1 MGFQQGLSG
10 LNASAKNLDVIGH
23 NIANA
28 NTTGFKASRT
38 EFAAMIASAIGAS
51 SGTNSGIGVEVS
63 AIAQQF
69 NQGNLTVTGNSLD
82 VAINGNGF
90 FTLQMPDGSRAYT
103 RAGNFKLDN
112 VGNVVTN
119 DGAQVMGYPIDPVTG
134 LRTSST
140 AVPLTFPT
148 TAPIPARQTTAIKT
162 AFNLDARTTNAKGDP
177 GATPPVAATPR
188 TTYGTSLNVYDS
200 QGVATPL
207 SFYFEKN
214 GANTWDIY
222 NQLDDLTTTP
232 PTVPAITGRLIAD
245 KNGAVAATLE
255 PVATSVANADPA
267 LTQKDDFPTSFTYR
281 FYGPDDQGVYAIR
294 ETTLS
299 FTNPE
304 DAWDF
309 TYSDAPTNSLVASA
323 RLKDNLV
330 DYAGG
335 TSPAGGTFGVAD
347 LTDAPAAAKQSFE
360 LALMVNPSPANPN
373 SPTAPGSNPAPGSYP
388 VTLDL
393 NNVTQFGTKFAVSEL
408 SQDGYT
414 SGELTGI
421 NVENNGMIMTRYS
434 NGVTRAEGQIAL
446 ASFRNT
452 QGLAAVGGNN
462 WVETYESGQP
472 VLGAPTDGNF
482 GALRAGALEDSN
494 VDLTAELVNM
504 MTAQRAYQAN
514 AQTIKTQD
522 QVMSTLVNLR

>member
-23 NIANA
+23 NIANS

-38 EFAAMIASAIGAS
+38 EFAAMIASAIGAA

-162 AFNLDARTTNAKGDP
+162 AFNLDARTPNAKGDP

-393 NNVTQFGTKFAVSEL
+393 NKVTQFGTKFAVSEL

>member
-38 EFAAMIASAIGAS
+38 EFAAMIASAIGAA

-119 DGAQVMGYPIDPVTG
+119 DGAQVMGYPIDPMTG

-162 AFNLDARTTNAKGDP
+162 AFNLDARTPNAKGDP

-255 PVATSVANADPA
+255 PVATSVANANPA
-267 LTQKDDFPTSFTYR
+267 LTEKDDFPTSFTYR

-393 NNVTQFGTKFAVSEL
+393 NKVTQFGTKFAVSEL

-434 NGVTRAEGQIAL
+434 NGVTRAEGQVAL

>member
-38 EFAAMIASAIGAS
+38 EFAAMIASAIGAA

-119 DGAQVMGYPIDPVTG
+119 DGAQVMGYPIDPMTG

-162 AFNLDARTTNAKGDP
+162 AFNLDARTPNAKGDP

-255 PVATSVANADPA
+255 PVATSVANANPA
-267 LTQKDDFPTSFTYR
+267 LTEKDDFPTSFTYR

-294 ETTLS
+294 ETMLS

>member
-23 NIANA
+23 NIANS

-38 EFAAMIASAIGAS
+38 EFAAMIASAIGAA

-162 AFNLDARTTNAKGDP
+162 AFNLDARTPNAKGDP

-232 PTVPAITGRLIAD
+232 PTIPPVTGRLIAD

-255 PVATSVANADPA
+255 PSDPTKTGGTA
-267 LTQKDDFPTSFTYR
+267 AGDYPTSFTYR

-294 ETTLS
+294 EATLS

>member
-162 AFNLDARTTNAKGDP
+162 AFNLDARTPNAKGDP

-255 PVATSVANADPA
+255 PAATSVANADPA

>member
-23 NIANA
+23 NIANS

-38 EFAAMIASAIGAS
+38 EFAAMIASAIGAA

-148 TAPIPARQTTAIKT
+148 TAPIPAKQTTAIKT
-162 AFNLDARTTNAKGDP
+162 AFNLDARTPNAKGDP

-255 PVATSVANADPA
+255 PVATSVANANPA
-267 LTQKDDFPTSFTYR
+267 LTEKDDFPTSFTYR

-294 ETTLS
+294 ETMLS

-393 NNVTQFGTKFAVSEL
+393 NKVTQFGTKFAVSEL

-434 NGVTRAEGQIAL
+434 NGVTRAEGQVAL

>member
-38 EFAAMIASAIGAS
+38 EFAAMIASAIGAA

-140 AVPLTFPT
+140 AMPLTFPT

-162 AFNLDARTTNAKGDP
+162 AFNLDARTPNAKGDP

-255 PVATSVANADPA
+255 PVATSVANANPA
-267 LTQKDDFPTSFTYR
+267 LTEKDDFPTSFTYR

-294 ETTLS
+294 ETMLS

-393 NNVTQFGTKFAVSEL
+393 NKVTQFGTKFAVSEL

-434 NGVTRAEGQIAL
+434 NGVTRAEGQVAL

>member
-162 AFNLDARTTNAKGDP
+162 AFNLDARTPNAKGDP

-232 PTVPAITGRLIAD
+232 PTIPPVTGRLIAD

-255 PVATSVANADPA
+255 PSDPTKTGGTA
-267 LTQKDDFPTSFTYR
+267 AGDYPTSFTYR